1 MDIKALL
8 GDAGERPLDRLVDD
22 GGFAALFRTFA
33 CVGDSLA
40 SGEFETLDESGGRS
54 FHDLFE
60 YSWGQYMARAMG
72 SKAYNFS
79 RGGMTAKVYMES
91 FAEEMGYWDPA
102 KACQAYILALGVN
115 DVSMAMREGWP
126 IGDMADVKDDWRDN
140 AKTFAGYYGAIIQ
153 RYRAISPDA
162 KFFLLTMPVM
172 PDRPAERVPLEEEH
186 TRLIHA
192 MAARFDKT
200 YVIDLRKYAP
210 VYDAAFKEAFFL
222 NGHLNPCGYILTAKM
237 VMSYMDYIIRH
248 NMDDFREAGLIG
260 TPFKNVRQG
269 DRA

>member
-1 MDIKALL
+1 MSEALFSTSYQVARSDYSSAGKASADIKKRLKQL
-8 GDAGERPLDRLVDD
+8 GIGGDVLRRVAVASYEVELNLVIHSEGGTLTLSVYPDRVELVSVD
-22 GGFAALFRTFA
+22 
-33 CVGDSLA
+33 VGP
-40 SGEFETLDESGGRS
+40 GIP
-54 FHDLFE
+54 DL
-60 YSWGQYMARAMG
+60 
-72 SKAYNFS
+72 
-79 RGGMTAKVYMES
+79 
-91 FAEEMGYWDPA
+91 
-102 KACQAYILALGVN
+102 
-115 DVSMAMREGWP
+115 SMAMREGWP
-126 IGDMADVKDDWRDN
+126 IGGMADVKDDWRDN

-186 TRLIHA
+186 TRLVHA